1 MRLLFTT
8 YLALIIGIFNAEAQS
23 CARSFVQRIRGAH
36 SSAAVLATA
45 EQAEK
50 YLYTPGSEGYDEG
63 LFIDVLEA
71 VVESPLLSDVEKI
84 RPASMLELMQKN
96 RPGTKAADITFVTPD
111 DSIRSLSSISAPY
124 IVLLFNDPDCHDC
137 ALLKKQI
144 EHNELLRQL
153 VAEGKLAIIGIYPF
167 GDEEMWRA
175 SQMPDIIVN
184 GFDRDMVIESEQTYH
199 ISNIPT
205 LYLLHHMTVVLKDTT
220 LNRITETLA
229 KAE

>member
-71 VVESPLLSDVEKI
+71 VIESPLLSDVEKI
-84 RPASMLELMQKN
+84 RPASMLELVQKN

-111 DSIRSLSSISAPY
+111 DSIHSLSTISAPY
-124 IVLLFNDPDCHDC
+124 IVLIFNDPDCDDC

-144 EHNELLRQL
+144 EHNRTLCKL
-153 VAEGKLAIIGIYPF
+153 ASEGKLAIVGIYPF

-175 SQMPDIIVN
+175 AHMPEVIIN
-184 GFDRDMVIESEQTYH
+184 GFDRDMVIESEQTYDIRH
-199 ISNIPT
+199 IPT
-205 LYLLHHMTVVLKDTT
+205 LYLLHHMTVVLKDTS
-220 LNRITETLA
+220 LNRITETLE
-229 KAE
+229 KSE

>member
-84 RPASMLELMQKN
+84 R
-96 RPGTKAADITFVTPD
+96 
-111 DSIRSLSSISAPY
+111 
-124 IVLLFNDPDCHDC
+124 
-137 ALLKKQI
+137 
-144 EHNELLRQL
+144 
-153 VAEGKLAIIGIYPF
+153 
-167 GDEEMWRA
+167 
-175 SQMPDIIVN
+175 
-184 GFDRDMVIESEQTYH
+184 
-199 ISNIPT
+199 
-205 LYLLHHMTVVLKDTT
+205 
-220 LNRITETLA
+220 
-229 KAE
+229 